1 MKRFTVSVALATLL
15 ASNIL
20 SMKSLAESKPPDF
33 ISAAG
38 FENLL
43 SQVSNWGRWGE
54 DDQLGTLNLI
64 TTETRISA
72 SNWLKP
78 APWKS

>member
-1 MKRFTVSVALATLL
+1 MADLWINVSTEIIYKNNSLPRGLRMKRFTVSVALATLL

-38 FENLL
+38 FE
-43 SQVSNWGRWGE
+43 R
-54 DDQLGTLNLI
+54 LI
-64 TTETRISA
+64 ISG
-72 SNWLKP
+72 L
-78 APWKS
+78 